1 MSVFK
6 CAECSSC
13 RIVCGEVFDEL
24 DRMMD
29 VKLKIVHILH
39 FSLLMVS
46 IYQTIDSNAMHES
59 WKLFITYSKLYDFT
73 LFRMNTAHFTGI
85 VTYVRSKHNHLQP
98 SLSLNHFC
106 GFHINL
112 WYSVLGFEYHFI
124 WHIFGDGKR
133 LPRQDWTELK
143 TSVAS
148 MARRM
153 AHSTTRVAARKVTS
167 WPITTR

>member
-24 DRMMD
+24 DWMMD

-39 FSLLMVS
+39 LHFSLLMVS
-46 IYQTIDSNAMHES
+46 NIPNYRLKCNACI
-59 WKLFITYSKLYDFT
+59 LFITYRKLYYFT

>member
-73 LFRMNTAHFTGI
+73 LFRMNTAHFTGLGLWLMLDPSTI
-85 VTYVRSKHNHLQP
+85 TFNLHCHWIIFVVFTLICGILFWVSSIILFGTYLVMARD
-98 SLSLNHFC
+98 
-106 GFHINL
+106 FH
-112 WYSVLGFEYHFI
+112 
-124 WHIFGDGKR
+124 GK
-133 LPRQDWTELK
+133 TELK